1 MLDGSRDLING
12 LRDWIPRI
20 HCMQDYSYLK
30 LRNMASKD
38 GEEPSTRASPKDST
52 LVNYHD
58 DDQSSLSSSD
68 DQVGV
73 KNIEVVSQTW
83 TKWSLIAAY
92 AG

>member
-1 MLDGSRDLING
+1 
-12 LRDWIPRI
+12 
-20 HCMQDYSYLK
+20 MQDYSYLK
-30 LRNMASKD
+30 LRNMASKS
-38 GEEPSTRASPKDST
+38 GEGPSTRPSPKDST

-73 KNIEVVSQTW
+73 KNIEVISQTW
-83 TKWSLIAAY
+83 TKWSLVAAY